1 MFLGEHTCMYYQV
14 HGVCRQAFYILPS
27 PSPPQPSPLLSFQL
41 SRQTRMEM
49 LAMQAK
55 FLLNLWLCNFLLD
68 KAGVP
73 QAQAAVGARACATD
87 QDVNK
92 LTAKL
97 GSGLSTGG
105 R

>member
-1 MFLGEHTCMYYQV
+1 MDEHIFQI
-14 HGVCRQAFYILPS
+14 ALPFLPS
-27 PSPPQPSPLLSFQL
+27 PLVPLPQPSLFLSFQL
-41 SRQTRMEM
+41 SQQTHVEM

-55 FLLNLWLCNFLLD
+55 FLLNLLLCNFLLD

-73 QAQAAVGARACATD
+73 QAQAAVGASASSTE

-92 LTAKL
+92 LAAKF